1 MAVNFLAHIHRRS
14 QTAPREAL
22 RDAFRCIEALMH
34 VRIDIPYTTVCEISN
49 ECEISNGYKHATI
62 DVCHIRHQNYGCD
75 SYVKHACTYL
85 LLNSREWGCVSASS
99 LQHCERVGRVKAR
112 GIHDKSEQV
121 TWRLL
126 FGWTNV
132 PPCQICLLGGITRVP
147 GVPSQRPKAEKRYQ
161 QLYYRTNAAAVHE
174 RSTAGVLQKANAAVN
189 VCR

>member
-14 QTAPREAL
+14 QTALREAL

-34 VRIDIPYTTVCEISN
+34 VRIDIPYTTEEQWTLHVRKGSPNFLVCEISN
-49 ECEISNGYKHATI
+49 ECEISNGCKHATI

-85 LLNSREWGCVSASS
+85 LPNSRERGCVSASS
-99 LQHCERVGRVKAR
+99 LQHCERVGRVKAK
-112 GIHDKSEQV
+112 GMHDKSKQV

-132 PPCQICLLGGITRVP
+132 PPCQICLLGG
-147 GVPSQRPKAEKRYQ
+147 G
-161 QLYYRTNAAAVHE
+161 
-174 RSTAGVLQKANAAVN
+174 
-189 VCR
+189 